1 MIPHKRLTTQQC
13 FTNNSLHSHVLIHGD
28 DNQRP
33 DAMRAGVEDGALRVV
48 PITVLVARFF
58 HKVPAVA
65 VVMAELKH
73 DWVVPAELLST
84 AHVDLWSERG

>member
-1 MIPHKRLTTQQC
+1 MC
-13 FTNNSLHSHVLIHGD
+13 
-28 DNQRP
+28 
-33 DAMRAGVEDGALRVV
+33 AGVEDGAFCVV

-58 HKVPAVA
+58 YKVPAVT

-84 AHVDLWSERG
+84 AHINLWSERG